1 MATGFD
7 DGKLKQSVRASTADS
22 GYSVKRTKEIVDKLE
37 KENFTLKMKIHLME
51 NKKGSAGKSEIDPFV
66 DDGIVDLVVR
76 NQALHD
82 DLAEKQDL
90 LTSALEAIEYLEHQ
104 KMITQKEYRAML
116 MAQKKQMLKVRH
128 VKRSSDEII

>member
-7 DGKLKQSVRASTADS
+7 DGKLKQSLRASTADS
-22 GYSVKRTKEIVDKLE
+22 GYSVRRTKEIVDKLE

-51 NKKGSAGKSEIDPFV
+51 NRKGAAKSEVDPFD

-90 LTSALEAIEYLEHQ
+90 LSSALDAIEYLEYQ
-104 KMITQKEYRAML
+104 KMIAEKDYRAML
-116 MAQKKQMLKVRH
+116 IAQKKQILKVTH
-128 VKRSSDEII
+128 GKRSRA